1 MLYNNWGFTKYR
13 KRESDCERMFK
24 KFTLDLKK
32 EFKGYNLTGLKKDI
46 FAGITVT
53 TVALPLSLAFGVSS
67 GATAFAGL
75 ITAVIAGIVISAF
88 AGASFQISGPTGAM
102 AAILTALI
110 QRHGLEGVWVAG
122 LMAGVILL
130 LAGLFKFGNAV
141 NLIPAPVVTGFT
153 SGIAL
158 IIATSQLDNALGI
171 STPARE
177 SAALKLLYYF
187 TASFSPNWYALL
199 ICALVIAVMLLW
211 PKKLGSLVPASFAAL
226 VIALGVSEAF
236 HLQVDVIGTISKTLL
251 PENRLM
257 LADLTS
263 ADFQPLLKGA
273 VSIALLG
280 MIQTLLCGEVAS
292 HMKNERFDAN
302 RDLVSQ
308 GLGNIV
314 IPFFGGIP
322 ANGAIARTIVSIK
335 AGGQTRLAGVFHAL
349 GLLVLMLLCGP
360 VMARIPLSALAGVL
374 LVTSWR
380 MNEWSKIKYIF
391 SCRFKGA
398 MAKFIITMTATLVFD
413 LAEAILIG
421 VAFSLVLFVARL
433 SSMRI
438 DIRDVYT
445 EEGEEDTTNDG
456 IKLAFFTGPL
466 FFVTIGR
473 LRNQLMES
481 GYKGVLI
488 ASMRGVSHI
497 DVSGIYAMTELYEFL
512 KAENCRL
519 MLCGLQPQVES
530 MLSRGGVLSKI
541 GEDNIFWSADKAI
554 SAVGKQA

>member
-102 AAILTALI
+102 AAVLTALI

-177 SAALKLLYYF
+177 SAALKLLHYF

-251 PENRLM
+251 PEDRLM

-433 SSMRI
+433 SSIRI